1 MGGSMKIPVPFV
13 GWIETEDAED
23 AQAMLRKQI
32 EIQQTE
38 IMRLAGEV
46 SSAYQSGW
54 SDAITAA
61 TERLR
66 KGFKDN
72 DND

>member
-1 MGGSMKIPVPFV
+1 MKIPVPFV
-13 GWIETEDAED
+13 GWLEIEDAED
-23 AQAMLRKQI
+23 AQEMLRKQI

-38 IMRLAGEV
+38 IMRLATEV
-46 SSAYQSGW
+46 SNAYQKGW
-54 SDAITAA
+54 ADAITAA